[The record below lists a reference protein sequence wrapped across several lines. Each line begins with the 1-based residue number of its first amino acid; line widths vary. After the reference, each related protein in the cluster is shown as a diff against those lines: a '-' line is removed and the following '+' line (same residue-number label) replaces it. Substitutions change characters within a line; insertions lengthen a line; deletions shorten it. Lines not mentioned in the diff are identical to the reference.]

1 MFLFIIIRWKYL
13 MHRCGCESQCIKP
26 YSLKTCED
34 EIVLELDK
42 KQPIRTMYQI
52 NTLFWLDTFKVSTKI
67 ILESLMTVRW
77 VWRYQRGNQNM

>member
-1 MFLFIIIRWKYL
+1 

-42 KQPIRTMYQI
+42 KT
-52 NTLFWLDTFKVSTKI
+52 T
-67 ILESLMTVRW
+67 
-77 VWRYQRGNQNM
+77 NQNNVSNIGRVLIG